1 MISKQFPA
9 KIFIIQSTYTHTHEK
24 INGKRSTDK
33 IKPAAAIVCQR
44 GSDAGVAAVPL
55 TSVGRG

>member
-9 KIFIIQSTYTHTHEK
+9 KHLLFRTHTHGK
-24 INGKRSTDK
+24 INGKRLTDK
-33 IKPAAAIVCQR
+33 IKPAAAIVC

-55 TSVGRG
+55 TSVGRD